1 MAGSSRRTIARA
13 ALAVVVATALALVIT
28 VVVGVR
34 TRNRSVLR
42 AMHRIQ
48 RDLINPRVLESAGQ
62 PGAPYAII
70 RHTGRVSG
78 RTYETPV
85 GAVVTEDGVAIT
97 LPYGTEPDWV
107 RNVLAAGRATIV
119 VEGDEREVTDP
130 AVLPMAET
138 ALAATSDPLATFFGV
153 TSALVL
159 RVAERG
165 ADAV

>member
-1 MAGSSRRTIARA
+1 MAGSSRATIVRA
-13 ALAVVVATALALVIT
+13 ALAVVAVAALALVVT
-28 VVVGVR
+28 VVVGLR
-34 TRNRSVLR
+34 TRNRAVLR

-48 RDLINPRVLESAGQ
+48 RDRINPRVLESAGR
-62 PGAPYAII
+62 PGAPYAIV

-78 RTYETPV
+78 RSYETPV
-85 GAVVTEDGVAIT
+85 GAVVTEEGVAIT

-130 AVLPMAET
+130 AVLPLGET
-138 ALAATSDPLATFFGV
+138 ALASTSGPLATLLGV

-159 RVAERG
+159 RFADGGAE
-165 ADAV
+165 A